1 MILRYIEADLD
12 FGIYALGRWRKSPV
26 MNWWISVYL
35 LWNKGKLQDDIP
47 LLPGYKMVISLS
59 LLIGCFVYLCNKHYE
74 NISKCLIANFV
85 DSELVLFSLDPVVIF
100 RKPIS
105 LSLSLSLP
113 LSHFSLS
120 LSLSLCLS
128 L

>member
-1 MILRYIEADLD
+1 MLITGCKVKDFFVFDKMENRLKNILILQVGNSFCTMILRYIEADLD

-59 LLIGCFVYLCNKHYE
+59 LLIGCFVYLCNKHFEKYFQMF
-74 NISKCLIANFV
+74 NC
-85 DSELVLFSLDPVVIF
+85 
-100 RKPIS
+100 
-105 LSLSLSLP
+105 
-113 LSHFSLS
+113 
-120 LSLSLCLS
+120 
-128 L
+128 